1 MAVFLLRANPQPISI
16 IVDES
21 VLANVKGL
29 DHEVLRKAFSG
40 ECDTSRCLKELSPA
54 FKDAL
59 LAIGGPESASLLAV
73 PPNSCSIPFLDLKH
87 FSHGSIEFS
96 LRHISQLPEWTKGKR
111 GKTFGGDRIIVT
123 KILGPPYLQGD
134 HLAVNPKGAVDFA
147 LSALLHDSVWID
159 DDLCLV
165 SPEYPWHKLYMAER
179 GAATIYQACLG
190 STVRFGMGHDTRT
203 YAESGTKYKATASAP
218 FRALAEVGGQNQNA
232 TLALVGR
239 NSTFLRAGMGVIAE
253 PPIAEL
259 LQLGPVDFEQIYGS
273 VTEID
278 THSGYI
284 TIRLL
289 LNREQLPEY
298 VLTKLAGNELLQTNL
313 TLKVPFHW
321 VTGSFNLWPSLLY
334 QAECIPQ
341 VLGMNSAS
349 RFHGRVV
356 LCDLQIHLDGD
367 GVSSIRQGDTMATLD
382 VFEKLKSGQLAMTLS
397 RLKPFTPATALSYLV
412 CMNEMR
418 GGLSPPAF
426 AYATHLGHTL
436 TAFARGKAEHARTAK
451 EPLTFRPQMPGNA
464 MMELLYRVVG
474 PEQRNVSVRNGNMLV
489 EVSNLDSLRN
499 VFGCTPA
506 RFDLRSEGQGII
518 EFHGPFV
525 FKWSMYDTTDPWGPL
540 SGSVSISVGAF
551 TEYSR
556 MGTEVI
562 KSSKCHPDALRGVGA
577 KGPRETQNLRRSEAS
592 DSKATSATVAGK
604 TRQQSKGPD
613 QAIARMQRQ
622 AKRMALSQPV
632 AVSAQESSDSG
643 QALPAERSCSSR
655 APPCSESGSS
665 SVGELDSPPAV
676 DNSTVTQQASSEG
689 SVSPL

>member
-1 MAVFLLRANPQPISI
+1 MNRNPPKKPMAKSLLRANPPPISF

-40 ECDTSRCLKELSPA
+40 ECDTSRYLKELSPA

-313 TLKVPFHW
+313 TLKVPKH
-321 VTGSFNLWPSLLY
+321 
-334 QAECIPQ
+334 Q
-341 VLGMNSAS
+341 
-349 RFHGRVV
+349 
-356 LCDLQIHLDGD
+356 
-367 GVSSIRQGDTMATLD
+367 
-382 VFEKLKSGQLAMTLS
+382 
-397 RLKPFTPATALSYLV
+397 
-412 CMNEMR
+412 
-418 GGLSPPAF
+418 
-426 AYATHLGHTL
+426 
-436 TAFARGKAEHARTAK
+436 
-451 EPLTFRPQMPGNA
+451 
-464 MMELLYRVVG
+464 
-474 PEQRNVSVRNGNMLV
+474 
-489 EVSNLDSLRN
+489 
-499 VFGCTPA
+499 
-506 RFDLRSEGQGII
+506 
-518 EFHGPFV
+518 
-525 FKWSMYDTTDPWGPL
+525 
-540 SGSVSISVGAF
+540 
-551 TEYSR
+551 
-556 MGTEVI
+556 
-562 KSSKCHPDALRGVGA
+562 
-577 KGPRETQNLRRSEAS
+577 
-592 DSKATSATVAGK
+592 
-604 TRQQSKGPD
+604 
-613 QAIARMQRQ
+613 
-622 AKRMALSQPV
+622 
-632 AVSAQESSDSG
+632 
-643 QALPAERSCSSR
+643 
-655 APPCSESGSS
+655 
-665 SVGELDSPPAV
+665 
-676 DNSTVTQQASSEG
+676 
-689 SVSPL
+689 